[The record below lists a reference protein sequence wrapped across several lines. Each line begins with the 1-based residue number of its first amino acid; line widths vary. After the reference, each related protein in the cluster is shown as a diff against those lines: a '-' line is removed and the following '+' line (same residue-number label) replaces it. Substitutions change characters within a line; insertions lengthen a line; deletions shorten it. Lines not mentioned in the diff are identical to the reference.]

1 MNGTPKSTNFQQV
14 ENSPRVPRERRP
26 KGKTTEQ
33 KGIIIEFGSFS
44 LKLRYFVL
52 PLSMLLVLLINN
64 NCDYNEQK

>member
-14 ENSPRVPRERRP
+14 ENSPAPCERRP

-52 PLSMLLVLLINN
+52 PCINVTSTT
-64 NCDYNEQK
+64 DK

>member
-14 ENSPRVPRERRP
+14 ENSPVPCEHRP

-33 KGIIIEFGSFS
+33 KKI
-44 LKLRYFVL
+44 
-52 PLSMLLVLLINN
+52 MLLVLLINN